1 MAESRRDLGST
12 LRGKGRGGLPSFP
25 GGSCCLL
32 LLQIQQAP
40 TVTHFLPQQAS
51 SKPCCSPKL
60 FSFQKYKKALS
71 IVEQCHRFL
80 HNWLPKDTTISHLPG
95 DGASPSQ
102 LQLFSQLCG
111 RGKAG
116 KDPEDLHHSQICQ
129 TERSCLGA
137 SEWAATAGS
146 ILDSQEK
153 LAVVVYVGFLSE
165 GNKPGPSS

>member
-60 FSFQKYKKALS
+60 LSFQKYKKALS
-71 IVEQCHRFL
+71 IVEQCRFL

-116 KDPEDLHHSQICQ
+116 KDPEDLQHSQICQ